1 MALPMNLIMTKRSWI
16 PHIHSR
22 KFDDLRP
29 EFPFDLF
36 FLAALMNTWPPKTA
50 AESRW
55 MKVFYG
61 GSTGTLKNMRKW
73 GIVTLLLW
81 KIKVLM
87 HRPNYSEACSP
98 SFTWERMG
106 IEWCWWSSPWFRQE
120 WPGFLHVWQ
129 GPVAVSYSKKT
140 DHLQHSS
147 TLPVSALKHTPK
159 LRHLPTFWKTR
170 QASWNCR
177 GHVSFPATKYQE
189 KGWNWSNKKCKTL
202 QRPFA
207 TCSNGHFLKWGY
219 ASHHPF
225 SWDDPF

>member
-36 FLAALMNTWPPKTA
+36 FLAAFMNTWPPKTA

-87 HRPNYSEACSP
+87 HRPNYSEACSS

-106 IEWCWWSSPWFRQE
+106 IEWCWWSSPWFRQK
-120 WPGFLHVWQ
+120 WPGSLHVWQ
-129 GPVAVSYSKKT
+129 GPVAVSYSKKNR
-140 DHLQHSS
+140 SS
-147 TLPVSALKHTPK
+147 PAFIYFAGVCIKTYSQTEAFANLLKN
-159 LRHLPTFWKTR
+159 KT
-170 QASWNCR
+170 S
-177 GHVSFPATKYQE
+177 P
-189 KGWNWSNKKCKTL
+189 
-202 QRPFA
+202 
-207 TCSNGHFLKWGY
+207 LK
-219 ASHHPF
+219 S
-225 SWDDPF
+225 